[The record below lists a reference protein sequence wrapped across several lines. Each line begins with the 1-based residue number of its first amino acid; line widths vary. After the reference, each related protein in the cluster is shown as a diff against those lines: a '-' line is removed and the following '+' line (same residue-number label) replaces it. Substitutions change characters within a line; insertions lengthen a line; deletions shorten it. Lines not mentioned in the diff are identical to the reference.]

1 MGVGDGG
8 GGGIQT
14 EIGKSKIIEG
24 VAVSYQD
31 ASLPP
36 HFQVLPTAQVELGK
50 LSIARP
56 LVGAASQ
63 FSQTV
68 SGFGIQLVGQAA
80 SGGSLLLMVAG
91 GLNVQTDP
99 EGTSE

>member
-36 HFQVLPTAQVELGK
+36 TSKYYQPHR
-50 LSIARP
+50 LS
-56 LVGAASQ
+56 LAS
-63 FSQTV
+63 SQ
-68 SGFGIQLVGQAA
+68 SPGHW
-80 SGGSLLLMVAG
+80 
-91 GLNVQTDP
+91 
-99 EGTSE
+99 